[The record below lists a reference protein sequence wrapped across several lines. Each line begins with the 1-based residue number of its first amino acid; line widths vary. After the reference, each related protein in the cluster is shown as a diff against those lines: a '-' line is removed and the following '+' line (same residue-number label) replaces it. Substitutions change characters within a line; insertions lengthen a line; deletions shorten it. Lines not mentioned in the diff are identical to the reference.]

1 MHVRAIVPLVL
12 LAALGCNEAE
22 LLYPGDELRE
32 NPPGYGF
39 IAIGAD
45 ASVRLY
51 TLEVCSEK
59 SCLDIGP
66 FMRVQEAYLVRLPV
80 GRHCLTKVEA
90 QETGSIPGG
99 GSGIYLQ
106 WNSDKACFRVS
117 DGRLNYLGSFSS
129 VEGKLGVV
137 RRPDMRV
144 LLYEHY
150 PGLDASLLD

>member
-1 MHVRAIVPLVL
+1 MHIRAIIPLVL
-12 LAALGCNEAE
+12 IAALACDTAE
-22 LLYPGDELRE
+22 LLYPGDELQG
-32 NPPGYGF
+32 NPAGYGL

-66 FMRVQEAYLVRLPV
+66 FMQVQEAYLVRLPV
-80 GRHCLTKVEA
+80 GRHCLTKIEA
-90 QETGSIPGG
+90 EETGSIPGG
-99 GSGIYLQ
+99 GSGISLL
-106 WNSDKACFRVS
+106 WNPDKACFRVS

-144 LLYEHY
+144 LLYEQY